1 MKVCTPDLEF
11 NAGVTNGFKM
21 FIYLFYACVCAWCL
35 YGHHTH
41 SSAVGGQKRVLDP
54 AA

>member
-1 MKVCTPDLEF
+1 MEVCTPDLDF

-21 FIYLFYACVCAWCL
+21 FIYFMHVCVPGVCMGTIL
-35 YGHHTH
+35 M
-41 SSAVGGQKRVLDP
+41 SAVGGQRRVLDP